1 MEVWYMLSDTGSHR
15 SSPPTLIICMFST
28 PVRGLWFLLLV
39 CTLASELVPLSRSF
53 EAHFSTLVFHGY
65 EALKLVCF
73 LVFGFLAP
81 IAWWRYNN
89 LGMGVLFAIVTT
101 VVVELGQA
109 FIPGHRASALEL
121 AVKLIL
127 LFAGF
132 AAALDV
138 RKYQEF
144 HTGPLW
150 IRFSSPYWS
159 RGLGL

>member
-1 MEVWYMLSDTGSHR
+1 LLSDTGSHR
-15 SSPPTLIICMFST
+15 SPSPTLIVRMFST
-28 PVRGLWFLLLV
+28 PVRGLWFVLLV

-53 EAHFSTLVFHGY
+53 EAQFSTLVFHAY
-65 EALKLVCF
+65 EALKLACF
-73 LVFGFLAP
+73 FVFGFLAP

-89 LGMGVLFAIVTT
+89 LGIGVFFAVVTT
-101 VVVELGQA
+101 MVVELGQA
-109 FIPGHRASALEL
+109 FIPGHRASVLEL